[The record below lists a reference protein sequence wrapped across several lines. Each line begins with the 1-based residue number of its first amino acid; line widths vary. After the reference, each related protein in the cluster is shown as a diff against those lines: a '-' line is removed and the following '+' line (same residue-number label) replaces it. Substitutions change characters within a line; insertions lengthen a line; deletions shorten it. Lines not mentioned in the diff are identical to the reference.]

1 MLGEYNKF
9 QMSAYRKTLISGLI
23 LAGLGLGLLFAQP
36 ASGSAPTPMPGVMT
50 TSTVLTPPPTVYPP
64 TQAGDGAQVYYYH
77 CMTCH
82 GDRGQGLTEAFRNSI
97 GAPESNC
104 WASRCHDANRETGS
118 FVFPK
123 NVPAVIGANV
133 LPGFSNASNL
143 HDFIHAKM
151 PFQAPGSLSE
161 AEYWALTAF
170 LVQANGVDLGGKSLN
185 AATAAQ
191 IRFGAQTGAQAA
203 GNAWWFWVV
212 GGVALLALLALVWWV
227 ARRLWRG
234 VR

>member
-1 MLGEYNKF
+1 MDHIT
-9 QMSAYRKTLISGLI
+9 KTL
-23 LAGLGLGLLFAQP
+23 LAGLFLAGLVTGLAIIQP
-36 ASGSAPTPMPGVMT
+36 IQSASGLAPTPTPGKMT

-64 TQAGDGAQVYYYH
+64 TQAADGAQVYYYH

-82 GDRGQGLTEAFRNSI
+82 GDRGQGLTEAFRNTI

-118 FVFPK
+118 FVFPM

-133 LPGFSNASNL
+133 LPGFSNAANL

-161 AEYWALTAF
+161 ADYWALTAF
-170 LVQANGVDLGGKSLN
+170 LVQANGVDLGGKTLD
-185 AATAAQ
+185 AATAVQ
-191 IRFGAQTGAQAA
+191 IGFGAQTKAQPV
-203 GNAWWFWVV
+203 GKAWWLWSAGAVALI
-212 GGVALLALLALVWWV
+212 ALLAFVWWAV
-227 ARRLWRG
+227 RRLRHG